1 MDYDVDDNDDY
12 NVDDNV
18 IWNTDYDVDDND
30 GHKWLVVAG
39 NPVYQD

>member
-12 NVDDNV
+12 KVDYDV
-18 IWNTDYDVDDND
+18 DYDVDDND